1 GVSNLAGDS
10 AAHAFLWQNGTMT
23 DLGTIGGT
31 FTAAN
36 WLNDAGEVIGIGST
50 TGDTALHAFVWRH
63 NTISD
68 IGTVDGDNNSS
79 ANSINNKG
87 QVVGG
92 SWFWDGQNTTANH
105 AFLWEGEGP
114 MVDLNTL
121 VTNPTELSFNEA
133 SFITDRG
140 WIIVNGSLPN
150 GDSRVGILIPEGD
163 AENLNLATIAQNGD
177 PIVKPLPP
185 QLAKL
190 SAVTTQRLPLNYRSQ
205 SLAKYS
211 MQVHGYQRQKK

>member
-1 GVSNLAGDS
+1 
-10 AAHAFLWQNGTMT
+10 MT
-23 DLGTIGGT
+23 DLGAIGGT
-31 FTAAN
+31 FTSAT

-63 NTISD
+63 NIISD
-68 IGTVDGDNNSS
+68 LGTVAGDNNSS

-92 SWFWDGQNTTANH
+92 SWFWDGQQTTALH

-114 MVDLNTL
+114 SVDLST
-121 VTNPTELSFNEA
+121 VITNPTDLSLNEA

-140 WIIVNGSLPN
+140 WIIVNGTLPN
-150 GDSRVGILIPEGD
+150 GDIRVGILIPEGD
-163 AENLNLATIAQNGD
+163 AENLNLATTAQNGE
-177 PIVKPLPP
+177 PIVKPAPP
-185 QLAKL
+185 QPAKL
-190 SAVTTQRLPLNYRSQ
+190 SAVTKQWLPRDYRSQ

-211 MQVHGYQRQKK
+211 TQLHGYQRQKK